1 MTKFATASDPG
12 YKAIVGTLRRSIKS
26 NQAQSSGA
34 VMMTDGQ
41 LG

>member
-1 MTKFATASDPG
+1 MTKIAKASDPG

-26 NQAQSSGA
+26 NQAQTSGA
-34 VMMTDGQ
+34 VMTDGQ